1 MSSIVE
7 SVVKKVKDAISNLQ
21 SSLPSLQNLRNS
33 ISSAVG
39 TISSKVSSVISAAG
53 SLVTSGLAN
62 ITSLAVPH
70 LAEGAVIPPNREFT
84 AVLGDQH
91 TGYNIETPEG
101 LLREVVREES
111 GNGAVLMI
119 LADILDAVREGKEIT
134 VDGYTLGKTVQRSMA
149 MSARASGIA

>member
-1 MSSIVE
+1 M
-7 SVVKKVKDAISNLQ
+7 KKVREGISNLK
-21 SSLPSLQNLRNS
+21 SSVPSLEDVRNS

-39 TISSKVSSVISAAG
+39 TISSKVSSVISSAKN
-53 SLVTSGLAN
+53 LVTTGLAN
-62 ITSLAVPH
+62 FNSLGLPH
-70 LAEGAVIPPNREFT
+70 LAAGAVIPPNREFT
-84 AVLGDQH
+84 AVLGDQ
-91 TGYNIETPEG
+91 TSGYNIETPEG